1 VDNGASR
8 VIGMLKI
15 EQIGFFNLHFSNVQ
29 TFKVLCE
36 WIADSYLNAQ
46 RLQEKNPDRYVDG
59 LTGVATHVLF
69 QRERDFLIHLAQRIG
84 FDVSMIVVS
93 LDNIEEIG
101 ESRAAVVPI
110 MLREIAQRVLRSTD
124 ILFEHRARS
133 RQYCVVLP
141 NTTISATHIVANKL
155 SAALEAA
162 TRIKLKDARYSVQ
175 VQEIYRHEAREVLS
189 V

>member
-1 VDNGASR
+1 
-8 VIGMLKI
+8 
-15 EQIGFFNLHFSNVQ
+15 
-29 TFKVLCE
+29 
-36 WIADSYLNAQ
+36 
-46 RLQEKNPDRYVDG
+46 
-59 LTGVATHVLF
+59 
-69 QRERDFLIHLAQRIG
+69 
-84 FDVSMIVVS
+84 
-93 LDNIEEIG
+93 
-101 ESRAAVVPI
+101 
-110 MLREIAQRVLRSTD
+110 LREIAQRVLRSTD
-124 ILFEHRARS
+124 ILFEHRARG